1 MLDNA
6 LRDTRLSLN
15 EKATLK
21 QIIRIDDTLDN
32 DVVKNVYF

>member
-32 DVVKNVYF
+32 DVVKNV